1 MSYMDKGETPELTY
15 ALIQRAVHGD
25 KAALEMILRHFDAY
39 INAVST
45 VEKTL
50 PSGETIEEVDEDMAS
65 TTTRSGRYGSTP
77 ITSWA
82 MRRTSPVCPKPPA
95 ARRTCPCYW
104 KRQ

>member
-1 MSYMDKGETPELTY
+1 MSYMDKDETPELTY

-50 PSGETIEEVDEDMAS
+50 PSGETIEEVDEDIKIQIQ
-65 TTTRSGRYGSTP
+65 THLVEVIQKKWREL
-77 ITSWA
+77 I
-82 MRRTSPVCPKPPA
+82 
-95 ARRTCPCYW
+95 
-104 KRQ
+104 

>member
-50 PSGETIEEVDEDMAS
+50 PSGETIEEVDEDIKIQIQ
-65 TTTRSGRYGSTP
+65 THLVEVIQKKWRKL
-77 ITSWA
+77 I
-82 MRRTSPVCPKPPA
+82 
-95 ARRTCPCYW
+95 
-104 KRQ
+104 

>member
-1 MSYMDKGETPELTY
+1 MSYMDKDETPELTY

-50 PSGETIEEVDEDMAS
+50 PSGETIEEVDEDIKIQLQ
-65 TTTRSGRYGSTP
+65 THLVEVIQKKWREL
-77 ITSWA
+77 I
-82 MRRTSPVCPKPPA
+82 
-95 ARRTCPCYW
+95 
-104 KRQ
+104 

>member
-1 MSYMDKGETPELTY
+1 MDKGETPELTY

-50 PSGETIEEVDEDMAS
+50 PSGETIEEVDEDIKIQIQ
-65 TTTRSGRYGSTP
+65 THLVEVIQKKWREL
-77 ITSWA
+77 I
-82 MRRTSPVCPKPPA
+82 
-95 ARRTCPCYW
+95 
-104 KRQ
+104 